1 MRGTSTLRARRDMR
15 MQRHISCAYCCE
27 CLFITVSFLD
37 SGERLRAPG
46 RLIAAFCVRSHT
58 LRLDPLCI
66 SWQYLWFSCRPLT
79 IPYLAA
85 AGAYVLRA
93 ALCNGVMIEN
103 PNILIV
109 DDERS
114 IAELVAETLE
124 GAGMLTQ
131 VCVHASEALPMVRE
145 GSFDLIILDVMMP
158 GLDVLSSAR
167 ACVRN
172 HLSPSSFLSAKD
184 EEADKVLGL
193 TCGGDDYITKPFL
206 PRELVARVK
215 SCLRRSSYAGDA
227 ALQRVLRCR
236 GIVLDPATH
245 VASLHGERLS
255 LTPKEFDPLAVLLR
269 ASGRPVA
276 TQDLYEAVWEDLYMP
291 ASSNSVMVHIR
302 HLRSKLAALD
312 SEQVFIET
320 VWGVGYKI
328 AP

>member
-1 MRGTSTLRARRDMR
+1 M
-15 MQRHISCAYCCE
+15 
-27 CLFITVSFLD
+27 
-37 SGERLRAPG
+37 
-46 RLIAAFCVRSHT
+46 
-58 LRLDPLCI
+58 
-66 SWQYLWFSCRPLT
+66 
-79 IPYLAA
+79 
-85 AGAYVLRA
+85 LRA
-93 ALCNGVMIEN
+93 ALYNDAMIEN

-114 IAELVAETLE
+114 IAELVAETLQ
-124 GAGMLTQ
+124 GAGMFTQ
-131 VCVHASEALPMVRE
+131 VCVHAGEALPMVRE

-158 GLDVLSSAR
+158 GVDGFELCAR
-167 ACVRN
+167 MRAESFV
-172 HLSPSSFLSAKD
+172 PIIFLSAKD

-215 SCLRRSSYAGDA
+215 SCLRRSSYASDA

-236 GIVLDPATH
+236 GIELDPATH
-245 VASLHGERLS
+245 VVSLHGERLS
-255 LTPKEFDPLAVLLR
+255 LTPKEFDLLAVLLR

>member
-1 MRGTSTLRARRDMR
+1 
-15 MQRHISCAYCCE
+15 
-27 CLFITVSFLD
+27 
-37 SGERLRAPG
+37 
-46 RLIAAFCVRSHT
+46 
-58 LRLDPLCI
+58 
-66 SWQYLWFSCRPLT
+66 
-79 IPYLAA
+79 
-85 AGAYVLRA
+85 
-93 ALCNGVMIEN
+93 MIEN

-114 IAELVAETLE
+114 IAELVAETLQ
-124 GAGMLTQ
+124 GAGMFTQ
-131 VCVHASEALPMVRE
+131 VCVHAGEALPMVRE

-158 GLDVLSSAR
+158 GVDGFELCAR
-167 ACVRN
+167 MRAESFV
-172 HLSPSSFLSAKD
+172 PIIFLSAKD

-215 SCLRRSSYAGDA
+215 SCLRRSSYASDA
-227 ALQRVLRCR
+227 PLQRVLRCR
-236 GIVLDPATH
+236 GIELDPATH
-245 VASLHGERLS
+245 VVSLHGERLS
-255 LTPKEFDPLAVLLR
+255 LTPKEFDLLAVLLR

-302 HLRSKLAALD
+302 HLRSKPAALD

-328 AP
+328 APEFRPRCLGRCLEGNRYEDEDHAGRFVPAPRVRGARSFACRLYPWFHRIDFALPGSFCRLPFRCYRRCHLYVGKRSGFPG